1 MVSHLLNTVVFSLI
15 LSFSAFAQNVLYGQ
29 PVYECPQ
36 NWVRFQ
42 ESCYRFIKSPL
53 RPREDARRNCQ
64 AFQSDLLTINSLEEH
79 GFVLYQLL
87 WQDPQHRRWYTGV
100 KLQSG
105 LWMNEGDSTTLMNM
119 DNAFLP
125 EPNDNMIGRDYLAYS
140 YSNNLKRWGLEKV
153 IGKEELLYI
162 CEAPVITLHNL
173 VEDDR
178 TYQYGIDIDNPLQIP
193 RGPYFIKQP
202 VSKVFDVSK
211 RRISNDVSLSCLAG
225 GYPTPTY
232 EWFKEDYE
240 NDRLIA
246 TKINPLSNSR
256 YTVSG
261 GTLII
266 YEPEQVKIGNIFL
279 IYIIYNPIKK
289 FCIEFYIIILYVT
302 NHFFNMLFIF

>member
-1 MVSHLLNTVVFSLI
+1 MISYLLSIVALSLV
-15 LSFSAFAQNVLYGQ
+15 LSLPINAQNTFYGEL
-29 PVYECPQ
+29 VYQCPQ
-36 NWVRFQ
+36 HWVKFQ

-53 RPREDARRNCQ
+53 RAREDARRNCQ
-64 AFQSDLLTINSLEEH
+64 AFQSDLLSINSLEEH

-87 WQDPQHRRWYTGV
+87 WQDPQHRRWYTSV
-100 KLQSG
+100 KMING
-105 LWMNEGDSTTLMNM
+105 IWINEGDSTSLINM

-125 EPNDNMIGRDYLAYS
+125 EPYDPDNIVPRDYLAYS
-140 YSNNLKRWGLEKV
+140 YHNNLQRWGLEKV
-153 IGKEELLYI
+153 AGREELLYI
-162 CEAPVITLHNL
+162 CEAPVATLHTL

-178 TYQYGIDIDNPLQIP
+178 TYQYGVEIDNPLQIP

-202 VSKVFDVSK
+202 KSKVFDVSK
-211 RRISNDVSLSCLAG
+211 RRITNDVSLSCLAG

-246 TKINPLSNSR
+246 MKIDPLSNSR

-266 YEPEQVKIGNIFL
+266 FEPEQVKYLSG
-279 IYIIYNPIKK
+279 
-289 FCIEFYIIILYVT
+289 CD
-302 NHFFNMLFIF
+302 

>member
-1 MVSHLLNTVVFSLI
+1 MIKMTYLLNVVAIFSLV
-15 LSFSAFAQNVLYGQ
+15 LLLPTFAQNVLYGESI
-29 PVYECPQ
+29 YECPQ
-36 NWVRFQ
+36 HWIRFQ

-53 RPREDARRNCQ
+53 RLRDDARRNCQ

-100 KLQSG
+100 KHQSG
-105 LWMNEGDSTTLMNM
+105 MWINEADSTTLANM

-125 EPNDNMIGRDYLAYS
+125 EPNDNILGRDYLAYS

-153 IGKEELLYI
+153 TGGEELLYI
-162 CEAPVITLHNL
+162 CEAHITTLHVL
-173 VEDDR
+173 LEDDR
-178 TYQYGIDIDNPLQIP
+178 TFHYGMDIDNPLQIP

-202 VSKVFDVSK
+202 ISKVFDISK
-211 RRISNDVSLSCLAG
+211 RNKNDISLSCLAG

-266 YEPEQVKIGNIFL
+266 YEPEQVIMFL
-279 IYIIYNPIKK
+279 I
-289 FCIEFYIIILYVT
+289 
-302 NHFFNMLFIF
+302 